1 MFPVNYLVV
10 EARRPTRP
18 GVVGK
23 GGRHD
28 ISVHGDHLLVDG
40 LGKERAVALV
50 DALLVRL
57 RARLVPGE
65 GGGRERVYRTG
76 IQNGYT
82 ERIYTELV
90 RFEGAKEC

>member
-1 MFPVNYLVV
+1 MFSVYYLVV
-10 EARRPTRP
+10 EARRPARP

-28 ISVHGDHLLVDG
+28 ISVHRDHLFVDG
-40 LGKERAVALV
+40 FGKERAVALV

-65 GGGRERVYRTG
+65 EGGGRRETDLRNGFT
-76 IQNGYT
+76 QNYDD
-82 ERIYTELV
+82 
-90 RFEGAKEC
+90 